1 LTLASA
7 NGRYPGSPASF
18 ARHTSCDS
26 GMGAPCG
33 PGLDDRLLSCDRRA
47 PCADASPQSYTWRE
61 LVDLYRLTQP
71 ARNLRPRY
79 NVAPTTAID
88 VVRLADGVPELVSMR
103 WGLIPGWWKKTAKEV
118 PSTFN
123 ARAETIAQK
132 PMFRSAFKRT
142 RCIVP
147 ASGYYEWRKVD
158 GGKQPY
164 FISAAD
170 GALLSIAGLWDQWK
184 NLETGEAISS
194 ATLIVTAA
202 NDFTRCIHDR
212 MPVMLGQ
219 QDHDAWLTGKAGV
232 ELLRPAPNDLLH
244 MWPVLK
250 RVNVSGRGD
259 DDPGLIEPAADQA
272 IAND

>member
-1 LTLASA
+1 
-7 NGRYPGSPASF
+7 
-18 ARHTSCDS
+18 
-26 GMGAPCG
+26 M
-33 PGLDDRLLSCDRRA
+33 
-47 PCADASPQSYTWRE
+47 
-61 LVDLYRLTQP
+61 P

-79 NVAPTTAID
+79 NIVPTTAID
-88 VVRLADGVPELVSMR
+88 VVRLAGSGPELVPMR

-118 PSTFN
+118 PATFN
-123 ARAETIAQK
+123 ARAETVAEK

-184 NLETGEAISS
+184 DPETGEAISS
-194 ATLIVTAA
+194 ATLIVAAA

-212 MPVMLGQ
+212 MPVMLGR

-232 ELLRPAPNDLLH
+232 ELLRPAPNDLLR
-244 MWPVLK
+244 MWPVSK
-250 RVNVSGRGD
+250 RVNASGRGD
-259 DDPGLIEPAADQA
+259 DDPGLIEPVADQA
-272 IAND
+272 IAEG